1 MRMHQWLGLC
11 SVLALGACSQAP
23 VVPAPAGEVPAATM
37 RPSSEFESAREA
49 AVASHRKLAA
59 QHRVAGDLPEAETE
73 WQIVVILAPDDPAA
87 RRELDQ
93 VRAAIRGAMVENLQA
108 GASFQRAGDYDRATR
123 SMLRVLALDPDNAE
137 AEKALREMD
146 QRKMARIQADRAGKV
161 RFEEA
166 GNAPARAIAQAVAP
180 APTSEAGDGYD
191 LEQRLEMFKA
201 GDVAGGLRELRG
213 YVDAHPKDRA
223 ARNRIGVTVYE
234 RGADLEAKGN
244 REAALGLYE
253 QAVTLR
259 GDALPQ
265 WKTQIQALKK
275 ALSVEYFDKGMR
287 TYRTDLAGA
296 IRDWETSARYDPQ
309 NLKATE
315 RLREARAAQEKLQK
329 IDRTAAPR

>member
-1 MRMHQWLGLC
+1 M
-11 SVLALGACSQAP
+11 
-23 VVPAPAGEVPAATM
+23 
-37 RPSSEFESAREA
+37 
-49 AVASHRKLAA
+49 
-59 QHRVAGDLPEAETE
+59 
-73 WQIVVILAPDDPAA
+73 
-87 RRELDQ
+87 
-93 VRAAIRGAMVENLQA
+93 
-108 GASFQRAGDYDRATR
+108 
-123 SMLRVLALDPDNAE
+123 
-137 AEKALREMD
+137 
-146 QRKMARIQADRAGKV
+146 
-161 RFEEA
+161 EEA
-166 GNAPARAIAQAVAP
+166 GNAPARAVASAVAP
-180 APTSEAGDGYD
+180 APASEAGDGYD

-223 ARNRIGVTVYE
+223 ARNRIGATVYE

-287 TYRTDLAGA
+287 NYRADLAGA
-296 IRDWETSARYDPQ
+296 IRDWETSVRYDPQ

-329 IDRTAAPR
+329 IDRTAAPK